1 MCEEGSKER
10 HLTPLLF
17 RFVSSSFSSFTLD
30 KNSLRS
36 SKPTKGKG
44 KGICTQESVGGAPA
58 SFVVFFLSLFLFVFC
73 SGLSFL
79 STLCLLTKIF
89 PLFLCAFSASYTR
102 WAAVALHR
110 GPNRL
115 TATPPPAA
123 GGGRHKR
130 GRLHDRYRLSS
141 RTYTQTSTLSL
152 LLSLFFFF
160 FSLLCLDR
168 CRQLDLQQTA
178 RVCFWFGGLI
188 LIHTYRA
195 RSLTLTHTLLRSF
208 TPRSTLCFFL
218 DFSWLSFFFGVHVWL

>member
-1 MCEEGSKER
+1 
-10 HLTPLLF
+10 
-17 RFVSSSFSSFTLD
+17 
-30 KNSLRS
+30 
-36 SKPTKGKG
+36 
-44 KGICTQESVGGAPA
+44 VGGAPLPVLS
-58 SFVVFFLSLFLFVFC
+58 SFFSLCFCLCSVPVSLFFPPFVF
-73 SGLSFL
+73 SRLHKDLSSFL
-79 STLCLLTKIF
+79 MCLLCLLHT
-89 PLFLCAFSASYTR
+89 
-102 WAAVALHR
+102 AAVALHR

-152 LLSLFFFF
+152 LLSLLFFF

-188 LIHTYRA
+188 LINTYRA
-195 RSLTLTHTLLRSF
+195 HSLTLTHTLLRSF